1 MGEMMSKQAQA
12 WLYLVAPYLNEILQ
26 DVKEGKEIK
35 PIVTEDTHQELKD
48 LLNKLK
54 AKKET
59 QK

>member
-1 MGEMMSKQAQA
+1 MSKQAQA

-35 PIVTEDTHQELKD
+35 PIVTEDTHQKLKD